1 MIYTLTNKKER
12 PLVIAEI
19 GNNHEGNFNFAKKMI
34 VKAKDAGVDA
44 VKIQIIKPDK
54 FFETSS
60 LESKKKYEKFLFS
73 DLEYLK
79 LYKFAKKN
87 KIILF
92 STFFDI
98 ETLNRFQ
105 KYQPFLKVASCDN
118 NNYEFINHILKFK
131 KPTFIS
137 TGLLNTRQIDTL
149 YKNLNIKKNKK
160 YLKNITFLHCVSDYP
175 TSKNEINLINI
186 KLLQKKYPKIKI
198 GFSDHTIGIRA
209 SCYSALLGAKVIEK
223 HFTLDKNYSNF
234 RDHKLSADFS
244 EMKEIVNFVKDIP
257 LYLGKK
263 NKVLSKGEKLNL
275 NIMRR
280 YPYFNKDLKKNSA
293 VKFSDIN
300 FFRSNKNFKTKI
312 NQRFIGQKLSKNVH
326 LGERLKN
333 IHFKK

>member
-1 MIYTLTNKKER
+1 
-12 PLVIAEI
+12 
-19 GNNHEGNFNFAKKMI
+19 MI

-131 KPTFIS
+131 KPT
-137 TGLLNTRQIDTL
+137 
-149 YKNLNIKKNKK
+149 KKI
-160 YLKNITFLHCVSDYP
+160 KNI
-175 TSKNEINLINI
+175 
-186 KLLQKKYPKIKI
+186 
-198 GFSDHTIGIRA
+198 
-209 SCYSALLGAKVIEK
+209 
-223 HFTLDKNYSNF
+223 
-234 RDHKLSADFS
+234 
-244 EMKEIVNFVKDIP
+244 
-257 LYLGKK
+257 
-263 NKVLSKGEKLNL
+263 
-275 NIMRR
+275 
-280 YPYFNKDLKKNSA
+280 
-293 VKFSDIN
+293 
-300 FFRSNKNFKTKI
+300 
-312 NQRFIGQKLSKNVH
+312 
-326 LGERLKN
+326 
-333 IHFKK
+333 